1 MDPNAALAEMR
12 AARQRLEERERQA
25 NTDSTYTGWVSEGGG
40 RIVKHLDLDANFDAF
55 DEANAQDWRTISD
68 TAAALDAWLSDGNFL
83 PDAWR
88 QQ

>member
-25 NTDSTYTGWVSEGGG
+25 NTDSNY
-40 RIVKHLDLDANFDAF
+40 LDLDAAF
-55 DEANAQDWRTISD
+55 DEANAQDWQTISD
-68 TAAALDAWLSDGNFL
+68 TAAALDAWLSGGGFL

-88 QQ
+88 QE